1 MVRLAIIADDLT
13 GAMDTG
19 LQCSKQGLEVVVS
32 WNGRSLLESEVL
44 VLDTNSRAAPASE
57 AVKRLRRAAQSVGD
71 RLLYKKVD
79 STMRGNVGYELR
91 ALADTLKPRAIVVA
105 PAFPQGGRT
114 TLDGCQRVY
123 GQRLEHT
130 FFAHDPRWPMTE
142 SHLPTLLMQQAG
154 REIGHVGLRPV
165 AAGVDALMC
174 ALEACRQEI
183 IVVDALDT
191 HHLLAIAQALVRLGP
206 DWLPCG
212 SAGLAEAWVQA
223 GDLIAGVCRTPA
235 PEQVGDGRRTSRPP
249 GDGPVLILSGS
260 RNDANI
266 EQLRAARERLHIPCV
281 DLDAERFFDAERE
294 LARLVS
300 ACLSTLHRGQDTIL
314 TSTFSPLVPGGG
326 PLIARIL
333 AEAAAQIASKV
344 ALAGLFVTGGDV
356 AVEVCRALDVR
367 GLRICHEVQN
377 GIPGGQ
383 LLGGKQ
389 EELWVVTKAGG
400 FGDADAIVD
409 AVRYLCGQEISTTT

>member
-19 LQCSKQGLEVVVS
+19 LQCSKHGLEAVVS
-32 WNGRSLLESEVL
+32 WGGRAVPDVEVL
-44 VLDTNSRAAPASE
+44 VLDTDSRAAPTSE
-57 AVKRLRRAAQSVGD
+57 AVRRLRRAAHAAAD

-79 STMRGNVGYELR
+79 STMRGNIGYELR
-91 ALADTLKPRAIVVA
+91 ALSDVLNPRAIVVA

-114 TLDGCQRVY
+114 TLHGHQRVH

-154 REIGHVGLRPV
+154 REIGHIGLEV
-165 AAGVDALMC
+165 VTTGVEALMG
-174 ALEACRQEI
+174 ALDASRRE
-183 IVVDALDT
+183 IVVIDVLDT
-191 HHLLAIAQALVRLGP
+191 HHLLTIAQALVRLGP
-206 DWLPCG
+206 TWLPCG

-223 GDLIAGVCRTPA
+223 LGVCRSSA
-235 PEQVGDGRRTSRPP
+235 PEQVGDRRGTSCPP
-249 GDGPVLILSGS
+249 GGGPVLILSGS
-260 RNDANI
+260 RNDSTV
-266 EQLRAARERLHIPCV
+266 EQLKMVRERLHIPCV
-281 DLDAERFFDAERE
+281 DLDAERFFDADRE

-300 ACLSTLHRGQDTIL
+300 ASLTALRGDQNVIL

-333 AEAAAQIASKV
+333 AEAAAQIAGQV
-344 ALAGLFVTGGDV
+344 PLAGLFVTGGDV
-356 AVEVCRALDVR
+356 AVEVCRSLGVR
-367 GLRICHEVQN
+367 GLRICQEVQN

-383 LLGGKQ
+383 LLGGKR
-389 EELWVVTKAGG
+389 EGLWVVTKAGG
-400 FGDADAIVD
+400 FGDAEAIVD
-409 AVRYLCGQEISTTT
+409 AVRYLCGQEISATT